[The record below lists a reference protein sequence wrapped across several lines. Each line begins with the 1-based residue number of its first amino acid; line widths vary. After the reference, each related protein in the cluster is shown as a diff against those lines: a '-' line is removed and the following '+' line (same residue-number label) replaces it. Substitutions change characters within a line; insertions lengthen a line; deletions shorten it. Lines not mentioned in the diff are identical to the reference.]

1 MRRMMPLLLVLAG
14 LLAFAPAVSAD
25 TVGPPRESFDRVGF
39 DADSSV
45 CGAQSCT
52 DTSIYAEHQVTSSG
66 DEFTY
71 VCTDQFTY
79 NMRNGRGTDIGGCSD
94 VPASALTVAG
104 DLSSA
109 SLAPTSIE
117 VCGSH
122 HCTTITVSADL
133 QASGPATAFRSRS
146 SDRDGTCTFTYSD
159 SGQRAYAVASI
170 TWDGTTLT
178 ADGSIFS
185 SKTTFTSKCR

>member
-1 MRRMMPLLLVLAG
+1 MRRVMPILLVLAG

-25 TVGPPRESFDRVGF
+25 TVGPPRESFASVGF
-39 DADSSV
+39 DAYSSV

-52 DTSIYAEHQVTSSG
+52 DTSIYAEHQTTSSG

-79 NMRNGRGTDIGGCSD
+79 NMRTGRGTDVGGCSD
-94 VPASALTVAG
+94 VPALTVAG

-109 SLAPTSIE
+109 SLAPTSID

-133 QASGPATAFRSRS
+133 QGTGQATTFRSRYTE
-146 SDRDGTCTFTYSD
+146 RDGTCTFTYAD
-159 SGQRAYAVASI
+159 SGQRAYAEASI

-178 ADGSIFS
+178 GDGSIFS